1 VLDFG
6 FNIPLYGDHFS
17 LFCFLMF
24 GMQFF
29 YTWYTMR
36 NQNMGAGM
44 PGMKFV
50 MYFMPFMMLFIF
62 NSQSAGL
69 NLYYLISL
77 TFTMVTMML
86 IRRFTSE
93 RKVRARMAAYDQ
105 KHANDKG
112 KKKKGSFQRRFEE
125 MQKMAEQMQKNKK

>member
-1 VLDFG
+1 
-6 FNIPLYGDHFS
+6 
-17 LFCFLMF
+17 MF

-29 YTWYTMR
+29 YTWYTMK
-36 NQNMGAGM
+36 QQAGTQSM
-44 PGMKFV
+44 PGMKFM

-77 TFTMVTMML
+77 TFTMATMIL

-93 RKVRARMAAYDQ
+93 KKVRAHMAAYDA

-112 KKKKGSFQRRFEE
+112 KGKKKSSFAKRLEE
-125 MQKMAEQMQKNKK
+125 LQKQAEQMQKQKEQQNRR

>member
-1 VLDFG
+1 
-6 FNIPLYGDHFS
+6 
-17 LFCFLMF
+17 MF

-29 YTWYTMR
+29 YTWYTMK
-36 NQNMGAGM
+36 QQAGTQSM
-44 PGMKFV
+44 PGMKFM

-77 TFTMVTMML
+77 TFTMCTMML

-93 RKVRARMAAYDQ
+93 KKVRARMAAYDQ

-112 KKKKGSFQRRFEE
+112 KGKKSSFAKRLEE
-125 MQKMAEQMQKNKK
+125 LQKQAEQMQKQQNRR